1 MKDHIYATKLDL
13 GVLGERDVEVFY
25 DWAQP
30 NPSND
35 QFQVPENGGATVV
48 GVILWLDGK
57 EIDVYEYLNG
67 DLVSDLE
74 YECAD
79 DYNAAV

>member
-25 DWAQP
+25 DWTPP

-35 QFQVPENGGATVV
+35 PFQVPENGGASVV
-48 GVILWLDGK
+48 AVILWFGGK
-57 EIDVYEYLNG
+57 EVDVYDYLND
-67 DLVSDLE
+67 DLISDLQH
-74 YECAD
+74 ECAEA
-79 DYNAAV
+79 YNG

>member
-25 DWAQP
+25 DWTPP

-35 QFQVPENGGATVV
+35 PFQAPENGGASVV
-48 GVILWLDGK
+48 AVIAWIDGK
-57 EIDVYEYLNG
+57 EVDLYEYLNN
-67 DLVSDLE
+67 DLIYDLE
-74 YECAD
+74 HECAEA
-79 DYNAAV
+79 YNG

>member
-25 DWAQP
+25 DWTPP

-35 QFQVPENGGATVV
+35 SFQVPENGGATVV
-48 GVILWLDGK
+48 AVILWFGGK
-57 EIDVYEYLNG
+57 EVDVYDYLND
-67 DLVSDLE
+67 DLIADLE
-74 YECAD
+74 HECAEA
-79 DYNAAV
+79 YNG

>member
-25 DWAQP
+25 DWTPP

-35 QFQVPENGGATVV
+35 SFQVPENGGATVKAV
-48 GVILWLDGK
+48 TVWLDGK
-57 EIDVYEYLNG
+57 EVDLYQYLG
-67 DLVSDLE
+67 DDLIADLE
-74 YECAD
+74 NECAEA
-79 DYNAAV
+79 YNG

>member
-25 DWAQP
+25 DWTPP

-35 QFQVPENGGATVV
+35 PFQVPENGGATVV
-48 GVILWLDGK
+48 AVSLWLGGK
-57 EIDVYEYLNG
+57 EVDVYDYLN
-67 DLVSDLE
+67 DNLISDLE
-74 YECAD
+74 HECAEA
-79 DYNAAV
+79 YNG

>member
-25 DWAQP
+25 DWTPP

-35 QFQVPENGGATVV
+35 SFQVPENGGASVV
-48 GVILWLDGK
+48 AVILWFGGK
-57 EIDVYEYLNG
+57 EVDVYDYLND
-67 DLVSDLE
+67 DLISDLE
-74 YECAD
+74 HECAKA
-79 DYNAAV
+79 YNG